1 MFSKSIIWSTV
12 VTFLF
17 FYFVP
22 AVFYASTTS
31 CFEKY
36 VLIDIM
42 RTDIMSGILAVG
54 VLLLSFA
61 FVHIFQ
67 KWSGGVFS
75 NKNGFIFG
83 LWIALLEIISIGFI
97 RYSTSDAYEAPFYAL
112 DGIYWI
118 AMYTIGGVLVAF
130 VSRKTS

>member
-22 AVFYASTTS
+22 AVFYAATTS
-31 CFEKY
+31 CFEEY

-42 RTDIMSGILAVG
+42 RTDIMPGILAVG

-97 RYSTSDAYEAPFYAL
+97 RYSTSDAFEAPFYVL
-112 DGIYWI
+112 DGIYWL

>member
-1 MFSKSIIWSTV
+1 
-12 VTFLF
+12 
-17 FYFVP
+17 
-22 AVFYASTTS
+22 
-31 CFEKY
+31 
-36 VLIDIM
+36 M
-42 RTDIMSGILAVG
+42 RTDIMPGILAVG

-97 RYSTSDAYEAPFYAL
+97 RYSTSDAFEALFYAL
-112 DGIYWI
+112 DGIYWL

>member
-22 AVFYASTTS
+22 AVFYAATTS
-31 CFEKY
+31 CFEEY

-42 RTDIMSGILAVG
+42 RTDIMPGILAVG

-67 KWSGGVFS
+67 KWVYFRIVDSPLI
-75 NKNGFIFG
+75 N
-83 LWIALLEIISIGFI
+83 
-97 RYSTSDAYEAPFYAL
+97 YFYWL
-112 DGIYWI
+112 
-118 AMYTIGGVLVAF
+118 YTLF
-130 VSRKTS
+130 NFRCF

>member
-22 AVFYASTTS
+22 AVFYAATTS
-31 CFEKY
+31 CFEEY

-42 RTDIMSGILAVG
+42 RTDIMPGILAVG

-61 FVHIFQ
+61 FVYFP
-67 KWSGGVFS
+67 KMVGWS
-75 NKNGFIFG
+75 
-83 LWIALLEIISIGFI
+83 LQ
-97 RYSTSDAYEAPFYAL
+97 
-112 DGIYWI
+112 
-118 AMYTIGGVLVAF
+118 
-130 VSRKTS
+130 